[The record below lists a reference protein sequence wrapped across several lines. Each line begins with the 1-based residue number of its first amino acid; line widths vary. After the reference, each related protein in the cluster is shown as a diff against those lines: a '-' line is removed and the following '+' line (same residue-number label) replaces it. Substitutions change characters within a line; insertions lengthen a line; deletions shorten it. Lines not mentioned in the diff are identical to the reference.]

1 MSLTNILLESGTNEL
16 EIVEFYIDEITEEG
30 EVYRGY
36 YGINVAKVVE
46 IIRQQSLTLVPSNI
60 KPGVSGMFPFR
71 DGKVIPLINL
81 ASYFK
86 KETPKANDVRIIVT
100 EFNKTQTAFMVSGVN
115 RIYRLSWTDIESPG
129 KIVQEAADDCI
140 TSIVRIEDRVVLVLD
155 FEAIVANM
163 TPELA
168 MKEYEPEPLPAGQEH
183 IKFRIVHA
191 EDSSSIRRMIMS
203 ILQKDGRFDIMQ
215 FEDGLSALKYLQ
227 ETRDKA
233 AQSGEPIEEYVHGV
247 ITDIEMPN
255 LDGLTLCKKIKEDHI
270 LKSLPVAIFSSLITT
285 STTHKANSVGAD
297 AQFAKPDLKILAD
310 KIYDLMVSHL

>member
-16 EIVEFYIDEITEEG
+16 EIVEFYIDEVTEEG
-30 EVYRGY
+30 EVYRGH

-46 IIRQQSLTLVPSNI
+46 IIRPQELTLVPSNV
-60 KPGVSGMFPFR
+60 KQGVSGMFPFR

-86 KETPKANDVRIIVT
+86 KENPKDSDPRIIVT
-100 EFNKTQTAFMVSGVN
+100 EFNNMQTAFMVSGVN
-115 RIYRLSWTDIESPG
+115 RIYRLSWTEIESPG
-129 KIVQEAADDCI
+129 KIVQEAASDCI
-140 TSIVRIEDRVVLVLD
+140 TSIVRIENRVILVLD
-155 FEAIVANM
+155 FEAIVAHM

-168 MKEYEPEPLPAGQEH
+168 MKGYDPEPLPAGKEH

-203 ILQKDGRFDIMQ
+203 ILQKDGRFEVLQ

-233 AQSGEPIEEYVHGV
+233 IEADKPIENFLNGV

-255 LDGLTLCKKIKEDHI
+255 LDGLTLCRKVKEDPT
-270 LKSLPVAIFSSLITT
+270 LKSLPVAIFSSLITA

-310 KIYDLMVSHL
+310 KIYALMMEHR